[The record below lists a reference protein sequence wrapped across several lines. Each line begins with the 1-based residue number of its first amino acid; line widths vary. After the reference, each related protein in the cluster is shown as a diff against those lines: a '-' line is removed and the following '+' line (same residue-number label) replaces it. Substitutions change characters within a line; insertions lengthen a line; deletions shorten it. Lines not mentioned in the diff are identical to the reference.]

1 MFLLQKKNP
10 TELSNEY
17 TDVQLRTCFQ
27 CPLNVLTVYF
37 EQINGFLVRVR
48 KIGEGLECDNAI
60 LLKKT
65 VNSVSIKVHN
75 DLFKQFF
82 KKIPTEYSY
91 GSDVTSTR

>member
-1 MFLLQKKNP
+1 M
-10 TELSNEY
+10 
-17 TDVQLRTCFQ
+17 
-27 CPLNVLTVYF
+27 LTVYF
-37 EQINGFLVRVR
+37 ERINGFLVRVR